1 MTRILM
7 ERSGEMEVF
16 VRVVQ
21 EAGFSAAAR
30 SLDLTPSAVSK
41 LIGRLERRLGAR
53 LLSRTTRAL
62 TLTAEGEAYFR
73 AASRILQDLNEAD
86 QAMAGGTLRGRLHVN
101 TTIPFGTMYVAPS
114 VPLFVRRHPEILID
128 LSFTDA
134 IVDLVAER
142 ADVAI
147 RIGNLPDSSLIARKL
162 GQSRRMVCAAP
173 CYLAAH
179 GRPATPGD
187 LARHECLTFNF
198 RRGIQAWPFR
208 VNGKT
213 VEQPVGGRTT
223 VNNGETMRHL
233 TLAGAGIARLGLFHV
248 CDDIKAGRLVPLL
261 EKFNPGDLELIHA
274 VHVGGGPVSH
284 RVRAFIDFMAE
295 RLAKVDVLKGRG

>member
-1 MTRILM
+1 MPRLLM

-41 LIGRLERRLGAR
+41 LIGRLESRLGAR

-62 TLTAEGEAYFR
+62 TLTAEGETYYH
-73 AASRILQDLNEAD
+73 AALRILRDLNEAD
-86 QAMAGGTLRGRLHVN
+86 QAAAGASLRGRLHVN
-101 TTIPFGTMYVAPS
+101 TTIPFGTMYVAPA
-114 VPLFVRRHPEILID
+114 VPLFVKRNPELVID

-162 GQSRRMVCAAP
+162 GQSRRVVCVAP
-173 CYLAAH
+173 AYLTKH
-179 GRPATPGD
+179 GLPRAPAD
-187 LARHECLTFNF
+187 LAQHECLTFNF
-198 RRGIQAWPFR
+198 HRGIQSWPFR
-208 VNGKT
+208 VTGEV
-213 VEQPVGGRTT
+213 VEQQVGGRTT
-223 VNNGETMRHL
+223 VNNGETMKHL
-233 TLAGAGIARLGLFHV
+233 TMAGAGIARLGLFHV

-274 VHVGGGPVSH
+274 VHLGGGPVPH
-284 RVRAFIDFMAE
+284 RIRAFIDFMAE
-295 RLAKVDVLKGRG
+295 RLAKIGVLKGRA

>member
-1 MTRILM
+1 MPRILM

-41 LIGRLERRLGAR
+41 LIGRLESRLGVR

-62 TLTAEGEAYFR
+62 TLTAEGESYFR
-73 AASRILQDLNEAD
+73 AATRILQDLNEAD
-86 QAMAGGTLRGRLHVN
+86 QAAAGTSLRGRLHVN
-101 TTIPFGTMYVAPS
+101 TTIPFGTMYVAPA
-114 VPLFVRRHPEILID
+114 VPLFVKRNPGLIID

-162 GQSRRMVCAAP
+162 GQSRRMICAAP
-173 CYLAAH
+173 AYLTQH
-179 GRPATPGD
+179 GQPRAPGD
-187 LARHECLTFNF
+187 LVEHECLTFNF
-198 RRGIQAWPFR
+198 RRGIQSWPFR
-208 VNGKT
+208 LDGEM
-213 VEQPVGGRTT
+213 VEQRVGGHTT
-223 VNNGETMRHL
+223 VNNGETMKHL
-233 TLAGAGIARLGLFHV
+233 ALAGAGIARLGLFHV
-248 CDDIKAGRLVPLL
+248 CDDIRAGRLVPLL

-274 VHVGGGPVSH
+274 VHLGSGPVPH

-295 RLAKVDVLKGRG
+295 RVAKIGVLNGRV

>member
-1 MTRILM
+1 M
-7 ERSGEMEVF
+7 ERSGEMDVF

-62 TLTAEGEAYFR
+62 TLTAEGESYFR

-86 QAMAGGTLRGRLHVN
+86 QAAAGTSLRGRLHVN
-101 TTIPFGTMYVAPS
+101 TTIPFGTMYVAPA
-114 VPLFVRRHPEILID
+114 VPLFVKRHPELVID

-134 IVDLVAER
+134 VVDLVAER

-162 GQSRRMVCAAP
+162 GQSRRMGCAAP
-173 CYLAAH
+173 AYLAKH
-179 GRPATPGD
+179 SQPRTRDD
-187 LARHECLTFNF
+187 LVQHECLTFNF
-198 RRGIQAWPFR
+198 RRGIQSWPFR
-208 VNGKT
+208 LDGEM
-213 VEQPVGGRTT
+213 VEQQ
-223 VNNGETMRHL
+223 
-233 TLAGAGIARLGLFHV
+233 
-248 CDDIKAGRLVPLL
+248 
-261 EKFNPGDLELIHA
+261 
-274 VHVGGGPVSH
+274 VSGH
-284 RVRAFIDFMAE
+284 T
-295 RLAKVDVLKGRG
+295 

>member
-1 MTRILM
+1 MPRILM

-41 LIGRLERRLGAR
+41 LIGRLEGRLGAR
-53 LLSRTTRAL
+53 LLNRTTRAL
-62 TLTAEGEAYFR
+62 TLTAEGEAYYR
-73 AASRILQDLNEAD
+73 AASRILQDINEAD
-86 QAMAGGTLRGRLHVN
+86 QAAAGGTLRGRLHVN
-101 TTIPFGTMYVAPS
+101 TTIPFGTMYVAPA
-114 VPLFVRRHPEILID
+114 VPLFVKRNPELVVD

-134 IVDLVAER
+134 VVDLVAER

-162 GQSRRMVCAAP
+162 GQSRRVICAAP
-173 CYLAAH
+173 AYLAKH
-179 GRPATPGD
+179 GRPTAPGD
-187 LARHECLTFNF
+187 LAQHECLTFNF
-198 RRGIQAWPFR
+198 RRGVQSWPFR
-208 VNGKT
+208 IAGEM
-213 VEQPVGGRTT
+213 VEQPVSGRYV
-223 VNNGETMRHL
+223 VNNGETMKHL

-261 EKFNPGDLELIHA
+261 EKFNPEDLELIHA
-274 VHVGGGPVSH
+274 VHVGGGPVPH

-295 RLAKVDVLKGRG
+295 RLARVAVLKGRG